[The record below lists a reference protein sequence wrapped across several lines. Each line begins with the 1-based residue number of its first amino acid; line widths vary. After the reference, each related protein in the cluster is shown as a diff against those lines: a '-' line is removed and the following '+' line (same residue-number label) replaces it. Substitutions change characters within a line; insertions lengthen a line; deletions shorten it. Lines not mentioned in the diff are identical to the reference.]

1 MLLQGL
7 ITPYPDTDNKE
18 LPPKNSPK
26 KKGKC
31 KPKKVAH
38 LTLDQQLEC
47 FAEIV
52 VEQFL
57 TEFINYEK

>member
-7 ITPYPDTDNKE
+7 TTPDSETNNKE
-18 LPPKNSPK
+18 LLLKKSPK
-26 KKGKC
+26 KRAKR
-31 KPKKVAH
+31 KPKKVAD

-47 FAEIV
+47 FAQIV

-57 TEFINYEK
+57 TEILNYEK

>member
-7 ITPYPDTDNKE
+7 ITPHSETNNKE
-18 LPPKNSPK
+18 LLQK
-26 KKGKC
+26 KIKKQRAKR
-31 KPKKVAH
+31 KPKKVAD